1 MSDEPR
7 EILDSDIAIVGY
19 AARLP
24 GAKSIDEFWQNLRD
38 GVESITVFDD
48 EVLIENGF
56 PRSLLAHPACVKA
69 GAVLDDIE
77 SFDASFFGYSP
88 RDAALIDP
96 QQRLLLECA
105 WEALEHAGYD
115 AEVYKGSIGVFGG
128 VGRNAYLL
136 NIYSNPALA
145 MSARVQIGLGNSA
158 DYSTTRVSYKLNLR
172 GPSVNLQTACST
184 SLVAVHF
191 ACQSIINGECDMALA
206 GAISLNIPQQSA
218 HLYEEGGINSPDGHC
233 RSYDAQAKG
242 TTGGNGGGVI
252 VLKRLVDALADGDMI
267 HAVIKGSAINNDGA
281 AKVGFT
287 APSVDGQAEVIADA
301 LAVAG
306 VEAETISYVEGHGT
320 ATTLGDPIEIAA
332 LTQAY
337 RTSTKKKGFCALGSV
352 KSNLGHLDTGAGIAG
367 LLKTTLALKHGALPP
382 SVNFTKPNPEID
394 FDNSPFFVNT
404 KLTKWEANGT
414 PRRAGV
420 SSFGLGGTNAHII
433 MEEAPPV
440 EEQERELKEW
450 QLLVLSAKT
459 SSALETATTN
469 LRTHLEQHPCLE
481 LEDVAYTLQVG
492 RHAFD
497 HRRAIVARDIPDAIR
512 VITSRDPQYFSSHV
526 HDAREPKVVFMFSG
540 QGSQYVNAGKGV
552 YETEDVF
559 REHFDRCAELLEPQ
573 LKVDLRELLYPA
585 DDNEQAAEKLTRTEI
600 TQPLL
605 FVLEYSLARLWQRWG
620 VRPQAMIGH
629 SIGEYVAA
637 CLAGVFSLEDALSL
651 VTARGRLMQTVA
663 GGAMLSVPLSAAEV
677 KPLLGEKLSLAAVN
691 GESQCV
697 VSGDTDAIEELQK
710 TLLEKGITSRRL
722 HTSHAF
728 HSEMMTPIMEPF
740 RQLLSKVKLSK
751 PKIPYVSN
759 VTGTWITE
767 QESTDPEYWVKH
779 LRQTV
784 LFADGLRHF
793 LADAQWILLE
803 VGPGNTLSSLAQRAK
818 SRGQT
823 LSSLRHPQQSMSDEA
838 FMLASLGRLWMA
850 GVRPDWSTFNSASD
864 HYRVPLPTYPF
875 ERQRYWIDRRKEV
888 IASSSDEVQS
898 LVEEEMPFVAPRRTG
913 EQASEEFVA
922 PRSSLEESVA
932 AVWQERLGI
941 DRISVNENFY
951 QLGGDSLLATQIVA
965 ELREMFSIDL
975 SLKQFFDKQ
984 TISGV
989 AECIEE
995 LVIAEV
1001 SSLSDAQAQQMLE

>member
-1 MSDEPR
+1 MNDEPR
-7 EILDSDIAIVGY
+7 EILDSDIAIIGY

-24 GAKSIDEFWQNLRD
+24 GARNIDEFWQNLRD
-38 GVESITVFDD
+38 GVESVTVFND
-48 EVLIENGF
+48 EVLIKNGF
-56 PRSLLAHPACVKA
+56 PRSLLDHPACVKA

-96 QQRLLLECA
+96 QQRLFLECA
-105 WEALEHAGYD
+105 WEALETAGYD
-115 AEVYKGSIGVFGG
+115 AESYKGSIGVFGG
-128 VGRNAYLL
+128 VGHNAYLL

-145 MSARVQIGLGNSA
+145 MSARVQISLGNSV

-172 GPSVNLQTACST
+172 GPSVNVQTACST
-184 SLVAVHF
+184 SLVAVHI

-206 GAISLNIPQQSA
+206 GAVSLNIPQQSA

-252 VLKRLVDALADGDMI
+252 VLKRLVDALADGDFV

-306 VEAETISYVEGHGT
+306 VAADTISYIEGHGT

-337 RTSTKKKGFCALGSV
+337 RASTKKKGFCALGSV

-420 SSFGLGGTNAHII
+420 SSFGLGGTNAHVI

-440 EEQERELKEW
+440 EEQERELKDW

-469 LRTHLEQHPCLE
+469 LRTHLEKNQDLE
-481 LEDVAYTLQVG
+481 LADVAYTLQVG
-492 RHAFD
+492 RRAFD
-497 HRRAIVARDIPDAIR
+497 HRRIVVARDIPDAIQ

-526 HDAREPKVVFMFSG
+526 HDARDPKVVFMFSG
-540 QGSQYVNAGKGV
+540 QGSQYVNAGKGI

-573 LKVDLRELLYPA
+573 LKADLRELLYPA
-585 DDNEQAAEKLTRTEI
+585 DDQDAEKLTHTEI

-605 FVLEYSLARLWQRWG
+605 FVLEYSLARQWQHWG

-651 VTARGRLMQTVA
+651 VSARGRLMQTVA
-663 GGAMLSVPLSAAEV
+663 SGAMLSVPMSPAEV
-677 KPLLGEKLSLAAVN
+677 KPLLREKLSLAAVN
-691 GESQCV
+691 GEAQCV
-697 VSGDTDAIEELQK
+697 VSGQTDAIEELQK
-710 TLLEKGITSRRL
+710 TLAEQGITNRRL

-740 RQLLSKVKLSK
+740 RQLVSKVKLSK

-767 QESTDPEYWVKH
+767 QEATDPEYWVKH
-779 LRQTV
+779 LRQAV
-784 LFADGLRHF
+784 LFADGLRLF
-793 LADAQWILLE
+793 VADPQWILLE

-838 FMLASLGRLWMA
+838 FMLGSLGRLWMA
-850 GVRPDWSTFNSASD
+850 GVRVDWSTFNSGPD

-875 ERQRYWIDRRKEV
+875 ERQRYWIDRRF
-888 IASSSDEVQS
+888 AFSGDEVQP
-898 LVEEEMPFVAPRRTG
+898 VIEEELPFVAPRGNR
-913 EQASEEFVA
+913 EQASEEYVA

-1001 SSLSDAQAQQMLE
+1001 ASLSDAQAQQMLES

>member
-1 MSDEPR
+1 MNDEPR
-7 EILDSDIAIVGY
+7 EILDSDIAIIGY
-19 AARLP
+19 AARIP

-38 GVESITVFDD
+38 GVESITVFND
-48 EVLIENGF
+48 EVLIKNGF
-56 PRSLLAHPACVKA
+56 PRSLLTHPACVKA

-105 WEALEHAGYD
+105 WEALETAGYD
-115 AEVYKGSIGVFGG
+115 AESYKGSIGVFGG
-128 VGRNAYLL
+128 VGHNAYLL

-145 MSARVQIGLGNSA
+145 MSARVQISLGNSG

-172 GPSVNLQTACST
+172 GPSVNVQTACST
-184 SLVAVHF
+184 SLVAVHI
-191 ACQSIINGECDMALA
+191 ACQSILNGECDMALA
-206 GAISLNIPQQSA
+206 GAVSLNIPQQSA

-252 VLKRLVDALADGDMI
+252 VLKRLVDALADGDFV

-306 VEAETISYVEGHGT
+306 VAADTITYVEGHGT

-337 RTSTKKKGFCALGSV
+337 RTSTQKKRFCALGSV

-394 FDNSPFFVNT
+394 FENSPFFVNT
-404 KLTKWEANGT
+404 KLTKWEANGS

-420 SSFGLGGTNAHII
+420 SSFGLGGTNAHVI

-440 EEQERELKEW
+440 EMQERDLKEW

-469 LRTHLEQHPCLE
+469 LRTHLKQHQELE
-481 LEDVAYTLQVG
+481 LEDVAYTLQIG
-492 RHAFD
+492 RRAFD
-497 HRRAIVARDIPDAIR
+497 HRRIVVARDIPDAIR
-512 VITSRDPQYFSSHV
+512 VITAPDPQYFSSHV

-540 QGSQYVNAGKGV
+540 QGSQYVNAGKGI

-573 LKVDLRELLYPA
+573 LQADLRELLYPA
-585 DDNEQAAEKLTRTEI
+585 DENEQAAEKLTHTAI

-605 FVLEYSLARLWQRWG
+605 FVLEYSLARLLQHWG

-651 VTARGRLMQTVA
+651 VAARGRLMQTVA
-663 GGAMLSVPLSAAEV
+663 GGAMLSVPLSPAEV

-697 VSGDTDAIEELQK
+697 VSGHTDEIELLQK
-710 TLLEKGITSRRL
+710 TLQEQGITSRRL

-740 RQLLSKVKLSK
+740 RQLVSKVKLSK

-793 LADAQWILLE
+793 LADPQWILLE

-818 SRGQT
+818 GRGQT

-875 ERQRYWIDRRKEV
+875 ERQRYWIDRRF
-888 IASSSDEVQS
+888 AAAGDDVQYV
-898 LVEEEMPFVAPRRTG
+898 VEEELPFVAPRRAG
-913 EQASEEFVA
+913 EQASEEYVA

-941 DRISVNENFY
+941 ERISVNENFY

-975 SLKQFFDKQ
+975 NLKHFFDKQ